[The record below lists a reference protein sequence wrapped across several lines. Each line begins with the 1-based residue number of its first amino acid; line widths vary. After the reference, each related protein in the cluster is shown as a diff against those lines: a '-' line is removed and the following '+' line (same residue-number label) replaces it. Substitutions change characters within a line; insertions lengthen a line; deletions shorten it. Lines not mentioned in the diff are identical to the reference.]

1 MSASGASTSVGPAP
15 GAAAPNLANDRETGV
30 LAGRPD
36 LEKDALKELRD
47 RQRALKNE
55 AKRVAA
61 DLKNKKKQKKR
72 AMKRCSTLGTRDLV
86 QVLLER
92 GVVMQSAPPT
102 NTGGSSASTE
112 PAEVMVL
119 TDDAAD
125 AVPEAN
131 PAAIEDV
138 AMHSGDAIAA
148 DM

>member
-1 MSASGASTSVGPAP
+1 MSASGASNGGRPAP
-15 GAAAPNLANDRETGV
+15 GAAAPSLANDRDTGV

-47 RQRALKNE
+47 RQRALKSE
-55 AKRVAA
+55 AKRVAT

-72 AMKRCSTLGTRDLV
+72 AMKRCATLGTRDLV

-92 GVVMQSAPPT
+92 GVVMQSAPSASA
-102 NTGGSSASTE
+102 GGSSSSTE
-112 PAEVMVL
+112 PPAVMAL
-119 TDDAAD
+119 TDDAPD
-125 AVPEAN
+125 AEPEAI

-138 AMHSGDAIAA
+138 AVHSGDMIAA

>member
-1 MSASGASTSVGPAP
+1 MSASGASNGGRPAP
-15 GAAAPNLANDRETGV
+15 GAAAPSLANDRDTGV

-47 RQRALKNE
+47 RQRALKSE
-55 AKRVAA
+55 AKRVAT

-72 AMKRCSTLGTRDLV
+72 AMKRCATLGTRDLV

-92 GVVMQSAPPT
+92 GVVMQSVPPT

-112 PAEVMVL
+112 PAAVMAL

-125 AVPEAN
+125 AVPDAN
-131 PAAIEDV
+131 LAAIEDV
-138 AMHSGDAIAA
+138 AMHSGDTIAA